1 MKKHE
6 IANEVLH
13 QYRQANNQK
22 RIQVLEREILQIQGD
37 MKRVQA
43 QKTPNK
49 DKRAPSIEKLQ
60 NELKAHQNEVES
72 LTQFLTPFAD
82 GKPKTDRANA

>member
-13 QYRQANNQK
+13 ELQQVKAQK

-37 MKRVQA
+37 MKRIQA

-49 DKRAPSIEKLQ
+49 DKRAPSLDKLQ
-60 NELKAHQNEVES
+60 NELKAHQNEVKN